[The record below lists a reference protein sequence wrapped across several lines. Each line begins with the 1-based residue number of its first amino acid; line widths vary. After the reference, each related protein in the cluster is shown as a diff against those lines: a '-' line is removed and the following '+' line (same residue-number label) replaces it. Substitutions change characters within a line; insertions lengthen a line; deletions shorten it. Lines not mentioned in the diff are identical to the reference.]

1 METLTDLKGIK
12 SSLRIDH
19 TLDDN
24 LLLNYIEAAKMY
36 IVSAVDSRSNSIYLG
51 EYSQFDIAVSL
62 LAQHYYLNRQEA
74 SSERIPVIVQSLI
87 QQLRGL
93 HYAVSE

>member
-1 METLTDLKGIK
+1 METLIDLNGIK
-12 SSLRIDH
+12 SSLRIEH

-36 IVSAVDSRSNSIYLG
+36 IVSAVDSRSNSIDLA
-51 EYSQFDIAVSL
+51 EYSQFGMAVSL